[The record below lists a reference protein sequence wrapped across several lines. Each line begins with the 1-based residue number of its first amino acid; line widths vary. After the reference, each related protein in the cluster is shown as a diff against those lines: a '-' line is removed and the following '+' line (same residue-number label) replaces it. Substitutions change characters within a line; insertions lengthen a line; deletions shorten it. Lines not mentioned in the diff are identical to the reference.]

1 MSKIARKINSQISLF
16 NTVCLKRAEGTPQ
29 TKTPQ
34 TRIRTENQNT
44 NLKTDYVYLSETR

>member
-1 MSKIARKINSQISLF
+1 MSKIARKINSQINLF
-16 NTVCLKRAEGTPQ
+16 NTVCLKRAKGTPQ

-44 NLKTDYVYLSETR
+44 KTDYVYLSETR